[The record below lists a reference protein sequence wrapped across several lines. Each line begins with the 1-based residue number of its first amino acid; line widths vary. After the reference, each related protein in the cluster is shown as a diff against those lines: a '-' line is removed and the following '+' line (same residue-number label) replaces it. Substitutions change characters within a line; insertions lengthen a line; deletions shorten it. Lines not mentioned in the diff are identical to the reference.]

1 MTRTDLRGSQDARG
15 CARPREGGTTARRFR
30 NGLLYQPRTRRR
42 VIAGTNNVINLG
54 NGADTVY
61 AAKGDTITVGNGHDT
76 FVFGLSPGQ
85 TTAGM
90 IGPVTI
96 NHFSAA
102 NDVIQIASTLPGGWD
117 TSFTSLSPHI
127 QTISGNAVI
136 TLDTSGDTITLVGVQ
151 ASALH
156 ASDFHFV

>member
-1 MTRTDLRGSQDARG
+1 MTAGANSTITLG
-15 CARPREGGTTARRFR
+15 
-30 NGLLYQPRTRRR
+30 NGPDT
-42 VIAGTNNVINLG
+42 VIAGTNNIIKLG

-61 AAKGDTITVGNGHDT
+61 AARGDTITVGNGHDT

-102 NDVIQIASTLPGGWD
+102 NDVIEIASSLAGVWD
-117 TSFTSLSPHI
+117 TSFHWPLRHTFKRSA
-127 QTISGNAVI
+127 G
-136 TLDTSGDTITLVGVQ
+136 TL
-151 ASALH
+151 
-156 ASDFHFV
+156 

>member
-1 MTRTDLRGSQDARG
+1 MT
-15 CARPREGGTTARRFR
+15 
-30 NGLLYQPRTRRR
+30 
-42 VIAGTNNVINLG
+42 AGTSSTITVGNGNDTVTAGANNTIKLG

-61 AAKGDTITVGNGHDT
+61 AASGDMITVGNGHDT

-102 NDVIQIASTLPGGWD
+102 NDVIKIANSLGSWD
-117 TSFTSLSPHI
+117 TSFTSLSSHI
-127 QTISGNAVI
+127 SNVSGSAVI
-136 TLDTSGDTITLVGVQ
+136 TLDTSGDTITLVGVS
-151 ASALH
+151 ASSLH